1 MKKDILILCQY
12 FYPEYVSSA
21 TLPYDTARKLTQ
33 HGYSVDVLTGYPKE
47 YLKEKRKIYRNESVN
62 NIQIKRVKYLSIG
75 RKNKLGRLINYFSFT
90 FAILLRLF
98 SLKKYEYVYVYS
110 NPPLL
115 PYVAYLG
122 NKLYGVKIVFVLYD
136 IYPEMALYTNSIKNN
151 SLIHKTMNKINDK
164 IYKNVTQLI
173 VLSQDM
179 KEFVVN
185 NRVIDADRI
194 SVIENWYHKINK
206 QDILLNNETMKFK
219 KIEKDDR
226 FKIVYTGNLGIAQDS
241 DFIIDFIKTNRNND
255 KLSFIIAGHGN
266 KMNELKH
273 LADDLNF
280 DNLHLFDFLHD
291 DEYEKLLLLA
301 DLFLLSLKQELSGLA
316 SPSKLYS
323 YLAAGKPIIAIV
335 NKNSS
340 FAEFILNENI
350 GVVCDSNSFTEINS
364 LVITLEAKDD
374 NYYNMCH
381 NSINIFNK
389 FFETEIAT
397 EKYVNMMDKLKVG
410 YKDER

>member
-1 MKKDILILCQY
+1 MKIGNII
-12 FYPEYVSSA
+12 SS
-21 TLPYDTARKLTQ
+21 
-33 HGYSVDVLTGYPKE
+33 
-47 YLKEKRKIYRNESVN
+47 
-62 NIQIKRVKYLSIG
+62 
-75 RKNKLGRLINYFSFT
+75 
-90 FAILLRLF
+90 
-98 SLKKYEYVYVYS
+98 
-110 NPPLL
+110 
-115 PYVAYLG
+115 
-122 NKLYGVKIVFVLYD
+122 
-136 IYPEMALYTNSIKNN
+136 
-151 SLIHKTMNKINDK
+151 
-164 IYKNVTQLI
+164 
-173 VLSQDM
+173 
-179 KEFVVN
+179 
-185 NRVIDADRI
+185 
-194 SVIENWYHKINK
+194 IE
-206 QDILLNNETMKFK
+206 TTKFG

-241 DFIIDFIKTNRNND
+241 DFIIDFIKKNRSSD

-280 DNLHLFDFLHD
+280 DNLYLFDFLHD

-335 NKNSS
+335 DKNSR

-350 GVVCDSNSFTEINS
+350 GVVCDSNSFSEITS
-364 LVITLEAKDD
+364 LVMTLEAKDD
-374 NYYNMCH
+374 KYYNMCH

-389 FFETEIAT
+389 CFETEIAT